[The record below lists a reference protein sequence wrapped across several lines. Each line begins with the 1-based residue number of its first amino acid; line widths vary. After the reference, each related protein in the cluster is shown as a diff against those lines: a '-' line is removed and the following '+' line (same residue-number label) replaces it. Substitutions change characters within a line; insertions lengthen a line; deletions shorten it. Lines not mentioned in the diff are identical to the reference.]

1 MIENTIFLFTILF
14 RQFTIGVMLF
24 NLVEL
29 YYTFYIFGGMGMTSR
44 IKGFYLLSVEERVKL
59 IAEKS
64 KLTNEEVEALNS
76 GISLELAD
84 AMVENVI
91 GHISIPLGVAA
102 NFKVNGKEV
111 FIPMATEEPSVI
123 AAASNAA
130 RAAYELGGIFTSSS
144 GTVMRG
150 QIQVLNIDDPHAARA
165 KIFEHKDEIIEH
177 CNAKDPT
184 LVKLGGGVKDVEVH
198 LIDTA
203 KETMVVVHLI
213 VDTKDAMGANAVNT
227 MAESVSPLI
236 ERITNGRVVLRI
248 ISNLADKRIVRARGE
263 FSTEMLGGIAI
274 AKNIVSAYEFADSD
288 PYRAATHNK
297 GVMNG
302 ITAAVLAS
310 GNDTRAVE
318 AGAHAYAARSGR
330 YRSLTTWELNKAGN
344 LVGTLELPLAVGIVG
359 GATKTHPVAKAALKI
374 MDVQSAEELASY
386 IAAVGLVENLASLR
400 ALSAEGIQSGHMRLH
415 AKNLAVMAGATGDII
430 DRIVQ
435 QAVEEKDF
443 RYDRVLEITNSLRG
457 E

>member
-1 MIENTIFLFTILF
+1 
-14 RQFTIGVMLF
+14 
-24 NLVEL
+24 
-29 YYTFYIFGGMGMTSR
+29 MTSR
-44 IKGFYLLSVEERVKL
+44 IKGFYLLSVEERIKL

-91 GHISIPLGVAA
+91 GHISVPLGVAA

-150 QIQVLNIDDPHAARA
+150 QIQVLNIEDPHAARA

-263 FSTEMLGGIAI
+263 FSTEMLGGIEI

-330 YRSLTTWELNKAGN
+330 YRSLTTWELNKEGN

-430 DRIVQ
+430 DRVVQ

>member
-1 MIENTIFLFTILF
+1 
-14 RQFTIGVMLF
+14 
-24 NLVEL
+24 
-29 YYTFYIFGGMGMTSR
+29 MGMTSR
-44 IKGFYLLSVEERVKL
+44 IKGFYLLSVEERIKL

-184 LVKLGGGVKDVEVH
+184 LVKLGGGVKDIEVH

-263 FSTEMLGGIAI
+263 FSTEMLGGIEI

-330 YRSLTTWELNKAGN
+330 YRSLTTWELNKKGN

-430 DRIVQ
+430 DRVVQ

>member
-1 MIENTIFLFTILF
+1 
-14 RQFTIGVMLF
+14 
-24 NLVEL
+24 
-29 YYTFYIFGGMGMTSR
+29 MTSR
-44 IKGFYLLSVEERVKL
+44 IKGFYLLSVEERIKL
-59 IAEKS
+59 IAEQS
-64 KLTNEEVEALNS
+64 NLTNEEVEALKS
-76 GISLELAD
+76 GLPLELAD

-91 GHISIPLGVAA
+91 GHISVPLGVAA

-263 FSTEMLGGIAI
+263 FSTDMLGGIEV
-274 AKNIVSAYEFADSD
+274 AKNIVSAYEFADAD

-374 MDVQSAEELASY
+374 MGVQSAEELASY

-430 DRIVQ
+430 DRVVQ

>member
-1 MIENTIFLFTILF
+1 
-14 RQFTIGVMLF
+14 
-24 NLVEL
+24 
-29 YYTFYIFGGMGMTSR
+29 MGMTSR
-44 IKGFYLLSVEERVKL
+44 IKGFYLLSVEDRIKL

-184 LVKLGGGVKDVEVH
+184 LVKLGGGVKDIEVH

-263 FSTEMLGGIAI
+263 FSTEMLGGIEI

-330 YRSLTTWELNKAGN
+330 YRSLTTWELNKEGN

-430 DRIVQ
+430 DRVVQ

>member
-14 RQFTIGVMLF
+14 RQFTISVMLF

>member
-1 MIENTIFLFTILF
+1 
-14 RQFTIGVMLF
+14 
-24 NLVEL
+24 
-29 YYTFYIFGGMGMTSR
+29 MTSR

>member
-1 MIENTIFLFTILF
+1 
-14 RQFTIGVMLF
+14 
-24 NLVEL
+24 
-29 YYTFYIFGGMGMTSR
+29 MTSR
-44 IKGFYLLSVEERVKL
+44 IKGFYLLSVEDRIKL

-184 LVKLGGGVKDVEVH
+184 LVKLGGGVKDIEVH

-263 FSTEMLGGIAI
+263 FSTEMLGGIEI

-330 YRSLTTWELNKAGN
+330 YRSLTTWELNKKGN

-430 DRIVQ
+430 DRVVQ

>member
-1 MIENTIFLFTILF
+1 
-14 RQFTIGVMLF
+14 
-24 NLVEL
+24 
-29 YYTFYIFGGMGMTSR
+29 MGMTSR
-44 IKGFYLLSVEERVKL
+44 IKGFYLLSVEERIKL

-64 KLTNEEVEALNS
+64 RLTNEEVEALNS

-184 LVKLGGGVKDVEVH
+184 LVKLGGGVKDIEVH

-263 FSTEMLGGIAI
+263 FSTEMLGGIEI

-330 YRSLTTWELNKAGN
+330 YRSLTTWELNKKGN

-430 DRIVQ
+430 DRVVQ

>member
-1 MIENTIFLFTILF
+1 
-14 RQFTIGVMLF
+14 
-24 NLVEL
+24 
-29 YYTFYIFGGMGMTSR
+29 MGMTSR
-44 IKGFYLLSVEERVKL
+44 IKGFYLLSVEERIKL

-184 LVKLGGGVKDVEVH
+184 LVKLGGGVKDIEVH

-263 FSTEMLGGIAI
+263 FSTEMLGGIEI

-330 YRSLTTWELNKAGN
+330 YRSLTTWELNKEGN

-415 AKNLAVMAGATGDII
+415 AKNLAVMAGATGDTI
-430 DRIVQ
+430 DRVVQ